1 MNSHRML
8 HQEEVKSGK
17 TIDKS
22 SYFNNFIKAFISNH
36 PDIRF
41 CILTAEEKDF
51 HSNPQ
56 QFLKFWRISKQT
68 NIRKLQWALEKANV
82 KATSDGVSESNN
94 IYAVIQEEKRSSR

>member
-1 MNSHRML
+1 MP
-8 HQEEVKSGK
+8 HQEEVKSSK
-17 TIDKS
+17 TIDRN

-68 NIRKLQWALEKANV
+68 NIRKLQWALEADNMR
-82 KATSDGVSESNN
+82 AISDGVSESNN
-94 IYAVIQEEKRSSR
+94 IFADLQEEKRSSR

>member
-1 MNSHRML
+1 MNSYRMP

-17 TIDKS
+17 TTDRN

-68 NIRKLQWALEKANV
+68 NRKLQWALEVDNMRAI
-82 KATSDGVSESNN
+82 SDGVSESNN
-94 IYAVIQEEKRSSR
+94 IFTDLQEEKRSSR